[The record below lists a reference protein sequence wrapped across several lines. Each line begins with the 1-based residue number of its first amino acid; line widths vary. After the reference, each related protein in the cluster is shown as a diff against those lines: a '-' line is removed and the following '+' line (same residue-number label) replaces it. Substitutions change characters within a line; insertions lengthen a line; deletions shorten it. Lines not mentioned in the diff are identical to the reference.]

1 MGALFN
7 PPKPPDTSAA
17 TATLAAT
24 QQKQADAAAK
34 RDAELTEQEEARKR
48 AIAGGQRG
56 RISLLGPGG
65 EVGVRNDLK
74 STLGG

>member
-7 PPKPPDTSAA
+7 PPKPPDTSA
-17 TATLAAT
+17 LAAT

-48 AIAGGQRG
+48 AIAGSQRG
-56 RISLLGPGG
+56 RISLLGPSG